1 MPDLR
6 QTLTIGESRGA
17 GLLLDYLPQGFGQQF
32 GDLAA
37 RPLSIVDLGEPI
49 LDDRYQLE
57 RGSQWSH
64 RLFAAQQRRGDD
76 GLHGNRTQTI
86 HHAAGLGLPLLVQLD
101 PWAAP
106 GRVCATFD
114 VDRPWRNRMTV
125 MMRSPLP
132 RPTGPSPRG
141 PGSRGSPRTNTC
153 CGY

>member
-57 RGSQWSH
+57 RDSQWSH

-106 GRVCATFD
+106 GKGVRD
-114 VDRPWRNRMTV
+114 IRR
-125 MMRSPLP
+125 
-132 RPTGPSPRG
+132 GPSVA
-141 PGSRGSPRTNTC
+141 
-153 CGY
+153 